1 MVGGALAPEPMA
13 EDEDKAARR
22 RAFMLELRELTIKH
36 GISIGGCGCCGSPSL
51 DYEADTSDER
61 AGYACCEGDSE
72 ELTWLVPSSGWT
84 WVHCAGRIVHPI
96 S

>member
-1 MVGGALAPEPMA
+1 MA

-36 GISIGGCGCCGSPSL
+36 GISIGGCGCCSSPYL

-61 AGYACCEGDSE
+61 AGYALLEGDDG
-72 ELTWLVPSSGWT
+72 ELTWTFDWQRYST
-84 WVHCAGRIVHPI
+84 RIVTPSTI
-96 S
+96 RAAG